1 MLIPREVL
9 AAFGIASTEIPLRR
23 TIIATHHAREGT
35 HERAG
40 NFRPVPYSTSPT
52 KIPMRLTI
60 IATRASLG
68 RALAPLGIAP
78 TKNAMGNLAN

>member
-1 MLIPREVL
+1 M
-9 AAFGIASTEIPLRR
+9 GIYGLYHAPLV
-23 TIIATHHAREGT
+23 REGT
-35 HERAG
+35 RERAG